1 MCLLDLPNIINLHMQ
16 ASFKLTWGTTSK
28 KSKTDVVSFKSGD
41 ITMAIGTNKQVL
53 FTSTSTEL

>member
-1 MCLLDLPNIINLHMQ
+1 MQ

-53 FTSTSTEL
+53 FSSTSTEL